1 MGLHS
6 IGTKHALHDFGEV
19 VLDEIKEKFRVFI
32 EYFSTETI
40 ASITGWNYSLW
51 ALNTVAKIWRTG
63 ITII

>member
-51 ALNTVAKIWRTG
+51 ALNTVA
-63 ITII
+63 

>member
-32 EYFSTETI
+32 EYFSMETI

-51 ALNTVAKIWRTG
+51 ALNTVA
-63 ITII
+63 